1 MVSRPRGPIGGW
13 VYVYGVNTGKLRR
26 CQIVDV
32 SQPWDLDR
40 HERLGRVVE
49 LSYEVTQSL
58 CGSTTE
64 PVMKCPVI
72 VLNIDLCHFKKD
84 NQEIQAAG
92 PVKRGS
98 SSARCSTMSSLWPS
112 ARS

>member
-1 MVSRPRGPIGGW
+1 MVSRPRGPVGGW
-13 VYVYGVNTGKLRR
+13 VYVYGVATDTLRR

-49 LSYEVTQSL
+49 LSFEVTQSL

-64 PVMKCPVI
+64 PVIKCPVVVFDERSTTKHDTKKATALGQG
-72 VLNIDLCHFKKD
+72 VLVDS
-84 NQEIQAAG
+84 
-92 PVKRGS
+92 R
-98 SSARCSTMSSLWPS
+98 
-112 ARS
+112 